1 MTLVPAKQKQ
11 GANFVR
17 MNANPIRATKARPI
31 ATAVMTIA
39 APRIRRIATALSS
52 RSAYYDERRTRQ
64 VIFAEIAPSDSI
76 EHEGPREF
84 LSQELARRMLCSVDT
99 S

>member
-11 GANFVR
+11 GVSIVR
-17 MNANPIRATKARPI
+17 MNANLTRATRVRPI
-31 ATAVMTIA
+31 AIAVTTIA

-52 RSAYYDERRTRQ
+52 RSAYWIRRTRQ

-84 LSQELARRMLCSVDT
+84 LSQELARRMLCLVDT